1 MIIDA
6 HQHFWNY
13 SPQKHSWISPEMGML
28 KRDFLPEDLQKIYE
42 ENGINACV
50 AVQAEQ
56 SEKETMFLLQFAEE
70 YEFIKGVVGWVEL
83 RSRDLEKRLEHY
95 RKFDKLKGFRH
106 LVQDEPNPDFLVDA
120 DFQEGLGMLEKYG
133 FTYDLLV
140 YPHQLNAAIKTV
152 GNFPHLKFVVDHIAK
167 PPIKQQVMEPWKE
180 VINSIGSYPNV
191 YCKISGLITEASWE
205 SWKEADI
212 APYLDVVLRSFGID
226 RVMFGSDWPVCLLAG
241 SYPQVLGLVE
251 HYVSHFSEKDKEK
264 LFYKNAAAFYGLT
277 S

>member
-56 SEKETMFLLQFAEE
+56 SEKETMFLLQLAEE
-70 YEFIKGVVGWVEL
+70 YEFIKGVVGWMEL

-95 RKFDKLKGFRH
+95 RKFKKLKGFRH
-106 LVQDEPNPDFLVDA
+106 LVQDEPNPDFLLDA

-140 YPHQLNAAIKTV
+140 YPHQLNAAIKTA

-180 VINSIGSYPNV
+180 AINSIGSYPNV

-212 APYLDVVLRSFGID
+212 APYLDVVLSSFGID

>member
-56 SEKETMFLLQFAEE
+56 SEKETMFLLQLAEE

-95 RKFDKLKGFRH
+95 RKFKKLKGFRH
-106 LVQDEPNPDFLVDA
+106 LVQDEPNPDFLLDA

-140 YPHQLNAAIKTV
+140 YPHQLNAAIKTA

-180 VINSIGSYPNV
+180 AINSIGSYPNV

-226 RVMFGSDWPVCLLAG
+226 RVMFGSDWPVCLVAG

-251 HYVSHFSEKDKEK
+251 HYVSHFSDKDKEK